1 MLIIF
6 LRQILARRLD
16 SEQNFARV
24 FIANVGY
31 EKSVIVC
38 YFFGGK
44 QIRISPDYELKTGLT
59 KALGDLDLPKILFE
73 KYGGKIISIPKIK
86 NLQKWKRENMRI
98 SEEDIAD
105 KL

>member
-1 MLIIF
+1 MYF
-6 LRQILARRLD
+6 LILAIKMR
-16 SEQNFARV
+16 
-24 FIANVGY
+24 Y
-31 EKSVIVC
+31 
-38 YFFGGK
+38 
-44 QIRISPDYELKTGLT
+44 
-59 KALGDLDLPKILFE
+59 E